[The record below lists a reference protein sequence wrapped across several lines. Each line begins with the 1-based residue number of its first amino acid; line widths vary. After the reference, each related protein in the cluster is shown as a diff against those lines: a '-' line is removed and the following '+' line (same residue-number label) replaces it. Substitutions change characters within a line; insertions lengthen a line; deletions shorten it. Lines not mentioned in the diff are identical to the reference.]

1 VINLPAGYRLGNS
14 RADKRRQGATALGGS
29 WELNVYADTNSFV
42 LPLAYTLVKTYD
54 PEIQGFV
61 YIGRIHEPDGITHR
75 SIDLDE
81 VIRIISTKHRLL
93 GRK

>member
-1 VINLPAGYRLGNS
+1 MINLPAGYRLGNS
-14 RADKRRQGATALGGS
+14 RADRRRQNAAALGDTWGI
-29 WELNVYADTNSFV
+29 NVYADTNSFV

-54 PEIQGFV
+54 PEVQGFLYVGKLYDSEV
-61 YIGRIHEPDGITHR
+61 YHK
-75 SIDLDE
+75 SADLDE